1 MITFIFAVIFLLST
15 PGPGVL
21 SAAGVGAGFG
31 MRAGL
36 RFVSG
41 LFIGQAIVF
50 CAVAFGLAT
59 LFLATPWLR
68 IFLMAL
74 SFSYLLYLAGR
85 IALAGSKIAFIN
97 LQGAP
102 GFLAG
107 LLLQPIN
114 PKAYAVLTTLLAGFP
129 LVPESYWTEVA
140 LKFAVLNMIWVPIH
154 LAWVYF
160 GVSLSNLNLPKSVQR
175 NINFAMAV
183 SMLAVVALATWAMI
197 TGSQLPT

>member
-36 RFVSG
+36 LFILG

-50 CAVAFGLAT
+50 FAVAFGLAT
-59 LFLATPWLR
+59 LVLATPWLR

-85 IALAGSKIAFIN
+85 IALAGSKNAFVN
-97 LQGAP
+97 LERAP

-107 LLLQPIN
+107 VLLQPIN
-114 PKAYAVLTTLLAGFP
+114 PKAYAVLTTLLGGFP
-129 LVPESYWTEVA
+129 LFPESYWTEVA
-140 LKFAVLNMIWVPIH
+140 LKFAVLNMIWIPIH

-160 GVSLSNLNLPKSVQR
+160 GVFLSNLNLHKSVQR
-175 NINFAMAV
+175 NINLAMAA
-183 SMLAVVALATWAMI
+183 SMLAVVALATWTMI
-197 TGSQLPT
+197 

>member
-1 MITFIFAVIFLLST
+1 M
-15 PGPGVL
+15 

-50 CAVAFGLAT
+50 FAVAFGLAT
-59 LFLATPWLR
+59 LVLATPWLR

-74 SFSYLLYLAGR
+74 SFSYLLCLAGR

>member
-50 CAVAFGLAT
+50 FAVAFGLAT
-59 LFLATPWLR
+59 LVLATPWLR

-85 IALAGSKIAFIN
+85 IALAGSKNAFVN
-97 LQGAP
+97 LEGAP

-107 LLLQPIN
+107 VLLQPIN
-114 PKAYAVLTTLLAGFP
+114 PKAYAVLTTLLGGFP
-129 LVPESYWTEVA
+129 LFPESYWTEVA
-140 LKFAVLNMIWVPIH
+140 LKFAVLNMIWIPIH

-160 GVSLSNLNLPKSVQR
+160 GVFLSNLNLHKSVQR
-175 NINFAMAV
+175 NINLAMAA
-183 SMLAVVALATWAMI
+183 SMLAVVALATWTMI
-197 TGSQLPT
+197 

>member
-36 RFVSG
+36 LFVSG

-50 CAVAFGLAT
+50 FAVAFGLAT
-59 LFLATPWLR
+59 LVLATPWLR

-85 IALAGSKIAFIN
+85 IALAGSKNAFVN
-97 LQGAP
+97 LEGAP

-107 LLLQPIN
+107 VLLQPIN
-114 PKAYAVLTTLLAGFP
+114 PKAYAVLTTLLGGFP
-129 LVPESYWTEVA
+129 LFPESYWTEVA
-140 LKFAVLNMIWVPIH
+140 LKFAVLNMIWIPIH

-160 GVSLSNLNLPKSVQR
+160 GVFLSNLNLHKSVQR
-175 NINFAMAV
+175 NINLAMAA
-183 SMLAVVALATWAMI
+183 SMLAVVALATWTMI
-197 TGSQLPT
+197 

>member
-50 CAVAFGLAT
+50 FAVAFGLAT
-59 LFLATPWLR
+59 LVLATPWLR

-85 IALAGSKIAFIN
+85 IVLAGSKNAFVN
-97 LQGAP
+97 LEGAP

-107 LLLQPIN
+107 VLLQPIN
-114 PKAYAVLTTLLAGFP
+114 PKAYAVLTTLLGGFP
-129 LVPESYWTEVA
+129 LFPESYWTEVA
-140 LKFAVLNMIWVPIH
+140 LKFAVLNMIWIPIH

-160 GVSLSNLNLPKSVQR
+160 GVFLSNLNLHKSVQR
-175 NINFAMAV
+175 NINLAMAA
-183 SMLAVVALATWAMI
+183 SMLAVVALATWTMI
-197 TGSQLPT
+197 

>member
-50 CAVAFGLAT
+50 FSVAFGLAT
-59 LFLATPWLR
+59 LVLATPWLR

-85 IALAGSKIAFIN
+85 ITLAGSKIAFIS
-97 LQGAP
+97 LQSAP

-107 LLLQPIN
+107 VLLQPIN

-140 LKFAVLNMIWVPIH
+140 LKFAVLNMIWIPIH

-160 GVSLSNLNLPKSVQR
+160 GVSFSNLNLPKSVQR

-183 SMLAVVALATWAMI
+183 SMLAIVALATWAMI
-197 TGSQLPT
+197 SGSQLPT

>member
-50 CAVAFGLAT
+50 FAVAFGLAT
-59 LFLATPWLR
+59 LVLATPWLR

-85 IALAGSKIAFIN
+85 IALAGSKNAFVN
-97 LQGAP
+97 LEGAP

-107 LLLQPIN
+107 VLLQPIN
-114 PKAYAVLTTLLAGFP
+114 PKAYAVLTTLLGGFP
-129 LVPESYWTEVA
+129 LFPESYWTEVA
-140 LKFAVLNMIWVPIH
+140 LKFAVLNMIWIPIH
-154 LAWVYF
+154 LAWIYF
-160 GVSLSNLNLPKSVQR
+160 GVFLSNLNLHKSVQR
-175 NINFAMAV
+175 NINLAIAA
-183 SMLAVVALATWAMI
+183 SMLAVVALATWTMI
-197 TGSQLPT
+197 

>member
-1 MITFIFAVIFLLST
+1 M
-15 PGPGVL
+15 L

-50 CAVAFGLAT
+50 FSVAFGLAT
-59 LFLATPWLR
+59 LVLATPWLR

-85 IALAGSKIAFIN
+85 ITLAGSKIAFIN
-97 LQGAP
+97 LQSAP
-102 GFLAG
+102 GFFAG
-107 LLLQPIN
+107 VLLQPIN

-140 LKFAVLNMIWVPIH
+140 LKFAVLNMIWIPIH

-183 SMLAVVALATWAMI
+183 SMLAIVALATWAMI
-197 TGSQLPT
+197 SGSQLPT

>member
-50 CAVAFGLAT
+50 FAVAFGLAT
-59 LFLATPWLR
+59 LVLTTPWLR

-85 IALAGSKIAFIN
+85 IALAGSKIAFIS

>member
-36 RFVSG
+36 RFVLG

-50 CAVAFGLAT
+50 FSVAFGLAT
-59 LFLATPWLR
+59 LVLATPWLR
-68 IFLMAL
+68 IFFMAL
-74 SFSYLLYLAGR
+74 SFSYLLYLAGH
-85 IALAGSKIAFIN
+85 ITLAGSKIAFIS
-97 LQGAP
+97 LQSAP

-107 LLLQPIN
+107 VLLQPIN

-140 LKFAVLNMIWVPIH
+140 LKFAVLNMIWIPIH

-183 SMLAVVALATWAMI
+183 SMLAIVALATWAMI
-197 TGSQLPT
+197 SGSQLPT

>member
-36 RFVSG
+36 LFVSG

-50 CAVAFGLAT
+50 FAVAFGLAT
-59 LFLATPWLR
+59 LVLATPWLR

-85 IALAGSKIAFIN
+85 IALAGSKNAFVN
-97 LQGAP
+97 LEGAP

-107 LLLQPIN
+107 VLLQPIN
-114 PKAYAVLTTLLAGFP
+114 PKAYAVLTTLLGGFP
-129 LVPESYWTEVA
+129 LFPESYWTEVA
-140 LKFAVLNMIWVPIH
+140 LKFAVLNMIWIPIH
-154 LAWVYF
+154 LAWIYF
-160 GVSLSNLNLPKSVQR
+160 GVFLSNLNLHKSVQR
-175 NINFAMAV
+175 NINLAMAA
-183 SMLAVVALATWAMI
+183 SMLAVVALATWTMI
-197 TGSQLPT
+197 

>member
-50 CAVAFGLAT
+50 FSVAFGLAT
-59 LFLATPWLR
+59 LVLATPWLR
-68 IFLMAL
+68 IFLMVL

-85 IALAGSKIAFIN
+85 ITLAGSKIAFIS
-97 LQGAP
+97 LQSAP

-107 LLLQPIN
+107 VLLQPIN

-140 LKFAVLNMIWVPIH
+140 LKFAVLNMIWIPIH

-183 SMLAVVALATWAMI
+183 SMLAIVALATWAMI
-197 TGSQLPT
+197 SGSQLPT

>member
-1 MITFIFAVIFLLST
+1 MITFIFTVIFLLST

-50 CAVAFGLAT
+50 FAVAFGLAT
-59 LFLATPWLR
+59 LVLATPWLR

-74 SFSYLLYLAGR
+74 SFCYLLYLAGR
-85 IALAGSKIAFIN
+85 ITLAGSKIAFIS
-97 LQGAP
+97 LQSAP

-107 LLLQPIN
+107 VLMQPIN

-129 LVPESYWTEVA
+129 LVPENYWTEVA
-140 LKFAVLNMIWVPIH
+140 LKFAVLNMIWIPIH

-183 SMLAVVALATWAMI
+183 SMLAIVALATWAMI
-197 TGSQLPT
+197 SGSQLPT